1 MVFSEA
7 VSGFTAADLAFT
19 GSTTGGTLAGV
30 LTPVGSDNIT
40 WTVAVSGM
48 SHNGDVVVSLA
59 SAAAQDAV
67 GNSSAASTS
76 TDNTVTYNPTI
87 SLALTTG
94 WNLVAAAPGTS
105 FPGGLWA
112 WEGGSFQSVL
122 DPVAWNGYWY
132 KSATD
137 QNVDMYTVEGPK
149 TFDLTDDW
157 NLIGNSMATPATVT
171 VPQGSGL
178 VVWAWVVVRGHWL
191 LPVGDHPAARP
202 GRLGEGYRRSAADA
216 DGGKLEHIERTHN
229 KAAQGARTAPWAA
242 SSIQRLWPRSRIRV
256 RATRATRGERG
267 RSLSRRVR

>member
-1 MVFSEA
+1 M
-7 VSGFTAADLAFT
+7 
-19 GSTTGGTLAGV
+19 
-30 LTPVGSDNIT
+30 
-40 WTVAVSGM
+40 
-48 SHNGDVVVSLA
+48 
-59 SAAAQDAV
+59 
-67 GNSSAASTS
+67 
-76 TDNTVTYNPTI
+76 TYNPTI

-94 WNLVAAAPGTS
+94 WNLVAAAPGTT

-149 TFDLTDDW
+149 TFELTDDW

-178 VVWAWVVVRGHWL
+178 VGLGLGRRGGHRL
-191 LPVGDHPAARP
+191 LPVGDHLAARP
-202 GRLGEGYRRSAADA
+202 GRLGEGHRRSAADA

-242 SSIQRLWPRSRIRV
+242 SSIQRFEPNRQKRL
-256 RATRATRGERG
+256 ERPALPEESVV